1 MSHNAIEN
9 RMVLPEAAP
18 NEPPEPNR
26 HEIEEAEREVFADL
40 LQVTGAATI
49 YHQDG
54 RTLVDESWRES
65 DLAATFL
72 RDLTVTLRQGYVGTP
87 DDAEIG
93 RMLRRYVEHYIRQ
106 LAEFDWRVDE
116 RIALKRRESREL
128 ARADADY

>member
-1 MSHNAIEN
+1 MINPAIEN
-9 RMVLPEAAP
+9 HMALPTG
-18 NEPPEPNR
+18 PEPR
-26 HEIEEAEREVFADL
+26 EATATEIEDAEREVFADI

-72 RDLTVTLRQGYVGTP
+72 RDLTATLRQGYVGTP

-93 RMLRRYVEHYIRQ
+93 RMVRKHVEGYLRQHPDFEG
-106 LAEFDWRVDE
+106 RVDE